1 MSNNEWASLTPLMM
15 LLVLAMMTTTTL
27 ANVREASARSAFL
40 RSLDRRSGDGAVERG
55 DLVAW
60 NVRVNEKYPEAA
72 AAASF
77 GSFFAAHDA
86 NGDSRVS
93 ASEFVAV
100 ASSERAGYD
109 ASDDDSFKLQLHLSL
124 TDGIGG
130 MVVSWVTFVANKTQ
144 PMVRFHNSTVTRL
157 AYGDTTTYDVGKF
170 GGWHGFIHTV
180 TLTGLAAG
188 AQYQYAVSTDGG
200 ASWSAS
206 HSFTTRLP
214 QGLATYP
221 LARWA
226 VLGDA
231 GAYFPAGYSVM
242 DGVLSDLKASGDY
255 LGVMHVG
262 DLAYATSL
270 VGDSA
275 EIELFWDYWCEVI
288 APVASRV
295 PYMIAVGNH
304 EDPYNFTSFMHRF
317 QMPYV
322 VAPPQ
327 GFYYSTLASGTLWVQ
342 IDTQHGTD
350 ELDAAQFAWL
360 TSELKSAAADPT
372 VHWIIVTGHR
382 PQINSDTSEYS
393 AHNPQT
399 GQLFRTLEPLFRR
412 FGVDLYLSGH
422 QHMFEFVHP
431 VALNGSV
438 LQTPLPQYRGLTNVY
453 VQPTGTVRV
462 VQGTGGIFMFTE
474 SYVKPQPA
482 WSWVRSDQYGFGRV
496 TIHNSTLLQYE
507 YVETSNGNQV
517 NHAFFIAK

>member
-1 MSNNEWASLTPLMM
+1 MSIE
-15 LLVLAMMTTTTL
+15 LVSTMMTLLLCTML
-27 ANVREASARSAFL
+27 VAMVCGANVREQSARSSFL
-40 RSLDRRSGDGAVERG
+40 RSLDRRSGDGAVERA

-60 NVRVNEKYPEAA
+60 NVLVNEKYPEAA
-72 AAASF
+72 ARSTF
-77 GSFFAAHDA
+77 GHFFAAHDRDHDA
-86 NGDSRVS
+86 RVS
-93 ASEFVAV
+93 VREFVDS

-109 ASDDDSFKLQLHLSL
+109 MGDDDAFKLQLHLSL
-124 TDGIGG
+124 TDDIGE
-130 MVVSWVTFVANKTQ
+130 MVVGWVTFVANNTQ
-144 PMVRFHNSTVTRL
+144 PMVQFRNATVTRL
-157 AYGDTTTYDVGKF
+157 AYGSTSTYDVGKF

-180 TLTGLAAG
+180 KLTGLAPAST
-188 AQYQYAVSTDGG
+188 YSYAVSTDAG
-200 ASWSAS
+200 STWSAA

-214 QGLATYP
+214 QGLASYP

-270 VGDSA
+270 VGDGA
-275 EIELFWDYWCEVI
+275 EIEIFWDYWCEVI

-393 AHNPQT
+393 AHNPAS
-399 GQLFRTLEPLFRR
+399 GQLFRTLEPLFHR
-412 FGVDLYLSGH
+412 FGVDMYLCGH

-431 VALNGSV
+431 VGLNGSV
-438 LQTPLPQYRGLTNVY
+438 LQTPLPQYRGLSNVY
-453 VQPTGTVRV
+453 VQPPGTVRV

-474 SYVKPQPA
+474 SYVNPQPA
-482 WSWVRSDQYGFGRV
+482 WSWVRTDQYGFGRV

-507 YVETSNGNQV
+507 YVETSNGNKV
-517 NHAFFIAK
+517 NHAFYIAK

>member
-1 MSNNEWASLTPLMM
+1 MTLLLCTM
-15 LLVLAMMTTTTL
+15 LVAMVCG
-27 ANVREASARSAFL
+27 ANVREQSARSSFL
-40 RSLDRRSGDGAVERG
+40 RSLDRRSGDGAVERA

-60 NVRVNEKYPEAA
+60 NVLVNEKYPEAA
-72 AAASF
+72 ARSTF
-77 GSFFAAHDA
+77 GHFFAAHDRDHDA
-86 NGDSRVS
+86 RVS
-93 ASEFVAV
+93 VREFVDS

-109 ASDDDSFKLQLHLSL
+109 MGDDDAFKLQLHLSL
-124 TDGIGG
+124 TDDIGE
-130 MVVSWVTFVANKTQ
+130 MVVGWVTFVANNTQ
-144 PMVRFHNSTVTRL
+144 PMVQFRNATVTRL
-157 AYGDTTTYDVGKF
+157 AYGSTSTYDVGKF

-180 TLTGLAAG
+180 KLTGLAPAST
-188 AQYQYAVSTDGG
+188 YSYAVSTDAG
-200 ASWSAS
+200 STWSAA

-214 QGLATYP
+214 QGLASYP

-270 VGDSA
+270 VGDGA
-275 EIELFWDYWCEVI
+275 EIEIFWDYWCEVI

-393 AHNPQT
+393 AHNPAS
-399 GQLFRTLEPLFRR
+399 GQLFRTLEPLFHR
-412 FGVDLYLSGH
+412 FGVDMYLCGH
-422 QHMFEFVHP
+422 QHMFEFVLDVVELDDHYYHHVV
-431 VALNGSV
+431 VACVAGNETFCASPWKARDAVKVVRDREFVSLG
-438 LQTPLPQYRGLTNVY
+438 RRRY
-453 VQPTGTVRV
+453 V
-462 VQGTGGIFMFTE
+462 
-474 SYVKPQPA
+474 
-482 WSWVRSDQYGFGRV
+482 
-496 TIHNSTLLQYE
+496 
-507 YVETSNGNQV
+507 
-517 NHAFFIAK
+517 